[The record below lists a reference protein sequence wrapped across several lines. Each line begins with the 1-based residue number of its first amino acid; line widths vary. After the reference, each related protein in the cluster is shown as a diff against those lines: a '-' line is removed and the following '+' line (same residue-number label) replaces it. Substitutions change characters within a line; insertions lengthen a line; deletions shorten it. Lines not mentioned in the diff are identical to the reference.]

1 MRRIAI
7 IAIIILLVLAVG
19 VGSAIIYILVSPN
32 LDKKNNDES
41 YVYSTG
47 ESFLTN
53 IKDGSHYVKADIL
66 IEVSNKKS
74 LKILEQNNHKIRDQI
89 IEILGNID
97 EEEIKN
103 EDFKKNLRNTL
114 KEDLQKLLNIDK
126 IKGIYFNEFI
136 IQ

>member
-19 VGSAIIYILVSPN
+19 IGSAIIYILVSPN

>member
-19 VGSAIIYILVSPN
+19 IGSAIIYILVSPN

-41 YVYSTG
+41 YLYSTG

>member
-1 MRRIAI
+1 MRR

-19 VGSAIIYILVSPN
+19 IGSAIIYILVSPN

>member
-1 MRRIAI
+1 M
-7 IAIIILLVLAVG
+7 
-19 VGSAIIYILVSPN
+19 VSPN

-47 ESFLTN
+47 KLLTN

-97 EEEIKN
+97 EEEIKT
-103 EDFKKNLRNTL
+103 KILRKPKNTL
-114 KEDLQKLLNIDK
+114 KEDLQNS
-126 IKGIYFNEFI
+126 
-136 IQ
+136 

>member
-19 VGSAIIYILVSPN
+19 IGSAIIYILVSPN

-126 IKGIYFNEFI
+126 IEGIYFNEFI